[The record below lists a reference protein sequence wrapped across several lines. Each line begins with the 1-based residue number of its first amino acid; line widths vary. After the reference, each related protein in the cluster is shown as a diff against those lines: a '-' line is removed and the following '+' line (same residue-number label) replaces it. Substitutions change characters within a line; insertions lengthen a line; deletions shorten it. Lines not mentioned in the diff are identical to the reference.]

1 MGQSIFFLY
10 FFKLQLIL
18 ISRNL
23 PIEEEDDTYACVE
36 LSDTSKLRT
45 KPTAPVED
53 EDDTYACVELSGT
66 SKLRTKPTV
75 PVTNK
80 SAEYSTMS
88 ECQRQHH
95 MKRIEWT

>member
-10 FFKLQLIL
+10 FLKLQLIL

-23 PIEEEDDTYACVE
+23 SIEEEDDTYACVELSDNSKLRTKPTVPVEEEDDTYACVE

-45 KPTAPVED
+45 KPI
-53 EDDTYACVELSGT
+53 
-66 SKLRTKPTV
+66 V
-75 PVTNK
+75 PVTNNE

-88 ECQRQHH
+88 ECQRQTSYE
-95 MKRIEWT
+95 KD